1 MGMNKARL
9 LQTVCLSSHLRL
21 RSLFINGNA
30 GGCSLEEGWLCAL
43 GGVRALRL
51 QQQCRPRLSSGTPL
65 GQVTEAD
72 TRAHGHINTHLEKAH
87 GAAGAKALL
96 QHFPLLWKR

>member
-1 MGMNKARL
+1 MEMLVGALWKR
-9 LQTVCLSSHLRL
+9 
-21 RSLFINGNA
+21 
-30 GGCSLEEGWLCAL
+30 GGCVHW
-43 GGVRALRL
+43 VVRL

-96 QHFPLLWKR
+96 QRFPLLWKR